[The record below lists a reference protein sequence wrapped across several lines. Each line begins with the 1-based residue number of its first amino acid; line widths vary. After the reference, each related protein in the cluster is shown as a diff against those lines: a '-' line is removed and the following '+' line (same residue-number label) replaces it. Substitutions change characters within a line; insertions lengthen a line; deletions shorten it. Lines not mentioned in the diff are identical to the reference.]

1 MAQSRPDYSGI
12 FEDGWLRK
20 QKRNELREFIRG
32 DTVYAIVEGPP
43 GSLKTACVRQVAE
56 ELAYAVRECDVD
68 GRYDDERSRAQ
79 ALRLFNTDLAD
90 FGKGGGGCK
99 VVNLV
104 FNADL
109 VKNLGSWILEGRT
122 IEARQSKGK
131 ARSCRAGR
139 SGKANPTA

>member
-56 ELAYAVRECDVD
+56 GLAYAVSECDVD

-79 ALRLFNTDLAD
+79 ALRSSTPIWLTSVREAA
-90 FGKGGGGCK
+90 G
-99 VVNLV
+99 
-104 FNADL
+104 
-109 VKNLGSWILEGRT
+109 VKWGTWCSMLTS
-122 IEARQSKGK
+122 
-131 ARSCRAGR
+131 
-139 SGKANPTA
+139 